1 MFSTS
6 SRKPLFLFLQISHTK
21 KLNTSL
27 INVFHCLQIY
37 FEKKKYWQFVLNVRH
52 KAEFVM
58 KGKNVD
64 DS

>member
-27 INVFHCLQIY
+27 INVFHCLK
-37 FEKKKYWQFVLNVRH
+37 KKKYWQFVLNVRH
-52 KAEFVM
+52 RAEFVM